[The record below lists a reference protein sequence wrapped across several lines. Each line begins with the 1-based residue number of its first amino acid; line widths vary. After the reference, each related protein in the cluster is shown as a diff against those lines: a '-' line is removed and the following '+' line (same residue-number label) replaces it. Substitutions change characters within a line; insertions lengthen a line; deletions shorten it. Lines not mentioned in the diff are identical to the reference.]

1 MTLFNLTQTV
11 RDGMPVYPGDL
22 PVRLRVVRR
31 VETDGFANSELVTG
45 MHAGTHLDSP
55 GHFISGAPPLNKLPP
70 GRFILSAK
78 LVDVQG
84 LSEISEEVLSG
95 LPLPASGAVLFRT
108 GWSRFFGQPNY
119 FDDHPVLTPG
129 LAIALCRRGVS
140 MVGLDVPSPDRPP
153 YPVHRILLGNGI
165 LILEN
170 LTGLETLPSD
180 QVFRLYALPL
190 MVEADSAPVRVIA
203 EVPD

>member
-1 MTLFNLTQTV
+1 
-11 RDGMPVYPGDL
+11 
-22 PVRLRVVRR
+22 
-31 VETDGFANSELVTG
+31 
-45 MHAGTHLDSP
+45 
-55 GHFISGAPPLNKLPP
+55 
-70 GRFILSAK
+70 
-78 LVDVQG
+78 
-84 LSEISEEVLSG
+84 
-95 LPLPASGAVLFRT
+95 
-108 GWSRFFGQPNY
+108 
-119 FDDHPVLTPG
+119 
-129 LAIALCRRGVS
+129 